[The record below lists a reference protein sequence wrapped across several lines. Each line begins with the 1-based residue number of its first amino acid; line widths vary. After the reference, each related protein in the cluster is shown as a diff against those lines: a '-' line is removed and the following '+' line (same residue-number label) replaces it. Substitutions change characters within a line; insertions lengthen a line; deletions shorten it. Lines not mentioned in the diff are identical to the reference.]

1 MGQFF
6 EYEMTVDSRDVD
18 GWGRCRPSAV
28 LGYLQEAATLA
39 AEDGGF
45 GREKTLEYHA
55 FWMLARI
62 WFRLDR
68 PLRWEEKV
76 TVRTWHRGSKTALM
90 YRDFDL
96 LAGGASLISA
106 AIMTL
111 MVNARH
117 LFYGISMLERYKDTG
132 AAKPYL
138 IFALTD
144 ETYSVVC
151 SGGVPEGVDRKKY
164 YFWVSLLNQLYW
176 IAGGVAG
183 ALLGSVL
190 PFDTT
195 GIDFSMTA
203 LFLVVMTEQW
213 KASRDHTPALVGLG
227 VSLVCLLVFGSSDFL
242 IPSMVGIT
250 AALTVLRGFMQKK
263 EADHAV

>member
-1 MGQFF
+1 MGKLKTFKYAF
-6 EYEMTVDSRDVD
+6 VRSLPIMAGYI
-18 GWGRCRPSAV
+18 V
-28 LGYLQEAATLA
+28 LGL
-39 AEDGGF
+39 GF
-45 GREKTLEYHA
+45 GVLLQSKGYGVGWA
-55 FWMLARI
+55 LAMGGLI
-62 WFRLDR
+62 YA
-68 PLRWEEKV
+68 
-76 TVRTWHRGSKTALM
+76 GSMQYVAI
-90 YRDFDL
+90 DL

-106 AIMTL
+106 ALMTL

-151 SGGVPEGVDRKKY
+151 SGDVPDGVDRRKY
-164 YFWVSLLNQLYW
+164 YFWVSLLDQFYW
-176 IAGGVAG
+176 VVGCVAG

-203 LFLVVMTEQW
+203 LFLVVMVEQW
-213 KASRDHTPALVGLG
+213 RSTCDHTPALVGLG
-227 VSLVCLLVFGSSDFL
+227 VSLVCLLIFGSSDFL
-242 IPSMVGIT
+242 IPSMIGIT
-250 AALTVLRGFMQKK
+250 VALTLLRGTMEKQK
-263 EADHAV
+263 EAGHADV